1 VHVAAFTAARR
12 GAVPD
17 IRYLGIELNPTMADP
32 LVARFPG
39 IDLVRGQASCLPH
52 VLAKRG
58 LAAADLVVSGIPWQA
73 FAGSDGTD
81 LVAAIAANLAPSGA
95 YTQFTYSWTRWAPPG
110 RRQHRELQRFFGRVE
125 LSPPAWGKPAPG
137 RRLHRER
144 ASPGG
149 RRRAG
154 RHPMSTWMG
163 EVLDLYDRIWD
174 GRPLGADEYV
184 LSADEKTQLQALHRR
199 DGISRR
205 RPAGIAARS
214 SSTAAAAPWPT

>member
-1 VHVAAFTAARR
+1 
-12 GAVPD
+12 
-17 IRYLGIELNPTMADP
+17 MAGP

-58 LAAADLVVSGIPWQA
+58 LAAADLVVSGIPRQA